1 MLITCEECGAIYCIA
16 EKIIGSMGRKVKCTR
31 CQHVWMIESKQAP
44 SQALDPCLNL
54 PILYKPALPKALRL
68 IPIFLI
74 FAIILINFI
83 FFPELFTR
91 VSLFRDLYQKCGF
104 YSSDGLFLDNFI
116 FELNKDEVLI
126 NGFIQNNSNENKMTP
141 DVRYILLDKD
151 KNEIFKYTQKSSY
164 KLLKPGE
171 SFSINTKVIHLKEDA
186 NMLQI
191 DIGNKLE
198 LLLK

>member
-1 MLITCEECGAIYCIA
+1 MLITCKECGAIYCIA

-31 CQHVWMIESKQAP
+31 CQHVWMIESKRVPDQTLE
-44 SQALDPCLNL
+44 SCLTL
-54 PILYKPALPKALRL
+54 PILYKPALPKALRMM
-68 IPIFLI
+68 PIFLV
-74 FAIILINFI
+74 FMLILINFI

-104 YSSDGLFLDNFI
+104 YSSDGLSLDNFI

-151 KNEIFKYTQKSSY
+151 KKEIFKYTQKSSY

-171 SFSINTKVIHLKEDA
+171 SFSINTNIIHIKEDA